1 MSYYKTLKL
10 DTSTWDLVLD
20 GQGNIAIATDSEAV
34 AQDVASACLVF
45 YGECY
50 FDNTLGIPWKQN
62 VLGHAPTPGYIAQ
75 KMQTE
80 AKKLAIVDQAVASVF
95 FDKSTRNT
103 TGTIRVTDIYG
114 NTAQATL

>member
-10 DTSTWDLVLD
+10 DTSTWDLMLD

-50 FDNTLGIPWKQN
+50 FDNTWVFRGNRTFWANRPRRGISRRRCRPK
-62 VLGHAPTPGYIAQ
+62 P
-75 KMQTE
+75 
-80 AKKLAIVDQAVASVF
+80 
-95 FDKSTRNT
+95 KSWRLW
-103 TGTIRVTDIYG
+103 IR
-114 NTAQATL
+114 LWRCFL